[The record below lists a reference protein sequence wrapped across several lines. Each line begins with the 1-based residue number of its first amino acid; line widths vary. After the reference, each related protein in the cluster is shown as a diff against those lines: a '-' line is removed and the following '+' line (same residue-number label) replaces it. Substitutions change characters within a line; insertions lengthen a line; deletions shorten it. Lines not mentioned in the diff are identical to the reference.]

1 MLYGFSGVILQGAL
15 VTLELAISSVVLAVI
30 IGLIGAGGKLSQ
42 NRLSG
47 LIFEGYTTL
56 IRGVPDLVLM
66 LLIFYGLQIALNT
79 VTEAMGVGQIDID
92 PMVAGIIT
100 LGFIYGAYFTETFRG
115 AFMAVPKG
123 HIEAA
128 TAFGFTRG
136 QVFRRIMF
144 PAMMRYA
151 LPGIGN
157 NWQVILKSTALVSLL
172 GLEDVVKATQLAGKS
187 TWEPFYFAIVC
198 GVIYL
203 VFTTVSNG
211 VLLFLE
217 RRYSVGVKR
226 ADGYR
231 FTGVAI
237 TLWLLILSVV
247 IGGVLAL
254 FLAIGRVSSNKYI
267 QFPIWL
273 FTYIFRGTPL
283 YVQLLV
289 FYSGMY
295 TLEIVKGTEFLNA
308 FFRSG
313 LNCTVLALTLNTC
326 AYTTEI
332 FAGAIRSVP
341 HGEIEAARAYG
352 FSTFKMYRCIILPS
366 ALRIALPAYSNE
378 VILMLHSTA
387 LAFTATVPD
396 LLKIARDINAA
407 TYQPFTAFG
416 IAAVLYLIISYVL
429 ISLFRRA
436 EKRWL
441 QHVKPSSTH

>member
-79 VTEAMGVGQIDID
+79 V
-92 PMVAGIIT
+92 
-100 LGFIYGAYFTETFRG
+100 FIYGAYFTETFRG

-226 ADGYR
+226 AD
-231 FTGVAI
+231 
-237 TLWLLILSVV
+237 L
-247 IGGVLAL
+247 
-254 FLAIGRVSSNKYI
+254 
-267 QFPIWL
+267 
-273 FTYIFRGTPL
+273 
-283 YVQLLV
+283 
-289 FYSGMY
+289 
-295 TLEIVKGTEFLNA
+295 
-308 FFRSG
+308 
-313 LNCTVLALTLNTC
+313 
-326 AYTTEI
+326 
-332 FAGAIRSVP
+332 
-341 HGEIEAARAYG
+341 
-352 FSTFKMYRCIILPS
+352 
-366 ALRIALPAYSNE
+366 
-378 VILMLHSTA
+378 
-387 LAFTATVPD
+387 
-396 LLKIARDINAA
+396 
-407 TYQPFTAFG
+407 
-416 IAAVLYLIISYVL
+416 
-429 ISLFRRA
+429 
-436 EKRWL
+436 
-441 QHVKPSSTH
+441 